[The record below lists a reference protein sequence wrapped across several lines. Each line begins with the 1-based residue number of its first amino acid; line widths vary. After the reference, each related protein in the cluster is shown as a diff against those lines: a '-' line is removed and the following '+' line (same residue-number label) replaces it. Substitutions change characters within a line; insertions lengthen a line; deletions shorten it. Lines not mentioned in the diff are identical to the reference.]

1 MNGYWDLHMK
11 WSIYMGQKIS
21 EANIA
26 AIIVNTLKA
35 LCFWSIW
42 KIHTARLCT
51 RTTAYTAWIRSAY
64 VVCAPSEIPS
74 QTSMR
79 KSVGAHSNSFAGAN
93 NATNK
98 TAINAPKLKIDT
110 VGYTCKEWKESFT
123 STVNQWVCRCERSP
137 SVLVQRT
144 LGDPVVPDLQSSAVT
159 VLRKMEKWIQH
170 DTTRYNTI
178 QHDNYNRNI
187 SGSFRYM
194 GGISGLNVLLWAPS
208 YANCSF
214 ACERSSYETSV
225 QNGIV
230 VYRKSVGNAKGRIGY
245 SMIQ

>member
-51 RTTAYTAWIRSAY
+51 RTTAYTAWIRSAF

-178 QHDNYNRNI
+178 QHDTTR
-187 SGSFRYM
+187 
-194 GGISGLNVLLWAPS
+194 
-208 YANCSF
+208 
-214 ACERSSYETSV
+214 
-225 QNGIV
+225 
-230 VYRKSVGNAKGRIGY
+230 
-245 SMIQ
+245 